1 MVRSWRPLSILYF
14 MLEENQNNPGRR
26 NREIINI
33 RHSDNLSGFLIFT
46 IWLSLSH
53 AIFYSKYYVPKLFSM
68 TGLKIFSQ
76 IKNKFSRGSNV
87 TPLRSSVW
95 IFPMVSSPSIIE
107 RKYRGNKARWL
118 VYEDQSRRAIT

>member
-1 MVRSWRPLSILYF
+1 

-33 RHSDNLSGFLIFT
+33 RDSDNLSGFLIFT
-46 IWLSLSH
+46 YNLTTLGPDSH
-53 AIFYSKYYVPKLFSM
+53 AMLYCKYYVPKLFSL
-68 TGLKIFSQ
+68 TSLQIFSQ

-95 IFPMVSSPSIIE
+95 IFPMVHSPSIIE
-107 RKYRGNKARWL
+107 RKYRGNEAR
-118 VYEDQSRRAIT
+118 